1 MLLLNER
8 ERERESRQSNTIID
22 AVELSLAPKVMKGI
36 MDRRKLLVGVFFFV
50 VAVMFL
56 SLCLLEG
63 EN

>member
-8 ERERESRQSNTIID
+8 ERARAGKCRQPNTVID

-36 MDRRKLLVGVFFFV
+36 MDRRKLLVVFFCCCV
-50 VAVMFL
+50 FL